1 MPGVSAD
8 AARHGTERRR
18 KNVEKQSMILKDG
31 TYEVEDLFY
40 ADSGFTIKVEGG
52 EIEFF
57 EGAGTANRLKL
68 AVTDPFSHLLQSDKV
83 ISVPFGFTSKRCEF
97 DKSLV
102 KTILSARTDCEL
114 TRRVSGMLKV
124 LTGCSLFESTFIME
138 YLSEGGLRYTD
149 QSGGASVRKCLRGVK
164 PDQVIVT
171 LCRIIL
177 KNPDYSSFRR
187 SIVEKMEHGDPEDIR
202 LHYKLQ
208 SELQAPLSLKPSWE
222 WTKADSEECLAILA
236 SNPFFRERLYIRP
249 GII

>member
-1 MPGVSAD
+1 
-8 AARHGTERRR
+8 
-18 KNVEKQSMILKDG
+18 MILKDG
-31 TYEVEDLFY
+31 TYEAEDLFY
-40 ADSGFTIKVEGG
+40 AGGGFTVRVEGG
-52 EIEFF
+52 EMEFF
-57 EGAGTANRLKL
+57 EGAGPVNRLRL
-68 AVTDPFSHLLQSDKV
+68 AVTDPFSRLLQSGKV
-83 ISVPFGFTSKRCEF
+83 VSAPSGFTPERCEF

-102 KTILSARTDCEL
+102 KTILSAGTDCEL
-114 TRRVSGMLKV
+114 TRRVGGMLKA
-124 LTGCSLFESTFIME
+124 LTGCSLFESTFIMG

-149 QSGGASVRKCLRGVK
+149 QSGGASVRKYLRGVK

-208 SELQAPLSLKPSWE
+208 TELQAPLSLKPGWE

-236 SNPFFRERLYIRP
+236 SNPFFRERRRIRSLGNVFIFDP
-249 GII
+249 G